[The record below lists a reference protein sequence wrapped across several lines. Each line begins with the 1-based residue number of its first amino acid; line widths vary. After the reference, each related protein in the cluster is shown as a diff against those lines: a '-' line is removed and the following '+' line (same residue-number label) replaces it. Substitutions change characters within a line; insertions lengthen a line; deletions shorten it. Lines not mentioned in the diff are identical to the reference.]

1 MQDVFTY
8 LLKSSGLMVAF
19 FLAYHLLL
27 RKETFFTAN
36 RWFLLT
42 GLITSALLPLFF
54 IKKIRYVERPKL
66 TIDDMIALSSQTA
79 TKVSNAVPVK
89 ESIDW
94 IQIAVISYGI
104 VVAVLFVKIL
114 LNLFSVWK
122 LVHGQK
128 VQKEER
134 YAIIDINKAVVPF
147 SFFNYIVFNS
157 RLYAAE
163 ELENIICHEK
173 VHSKQ
178 KHSLDVLL
186 AHFFTIIFWIN
197 PIVWWYKKAVIQN
210 LEFIADHHAIQQI
223 EDKKAYQKTLLKVV
237 SHQSCLPITNHFYQS
252 LIKKR
257 IVMLNKNQSHSS
269 NSWKYAAVLPAL
281 IAFVFLFQ
289 VRVVAQEKKAKT
301 TSDAVK
307 ATAIGYVTNKDAT
320 NEEMKNDT
328 KTAKEQLGLDY
339 KFSNVKRNDKGEII
353 AIKIEYKTK
362 EGKSGKIEVD
372 SDEPIEPIYFNAEG
386 DKIGFTKMNAPN
398 FAQNNN
404 SSDKTVFRD
413 IKINTSKENEDVK
426 GTQNSI
432 IIINGQKYDDA
443 TLRDLDP
450 NFIQKIDVIT
460 DKDVVKKYDEKDK
473 HSVIMVTTKTIKD
486 SENITVRDKPIVFS
500 NDNGDDIVIT
510 DNYKLF
516 KVPGSPSV
524 LFSENAPVLIVNGNV
539 QSNPKA
545 TLEIM
550 DVNKIKS
557 VRIYDENDK
566 ESKGTPIK
574 KVVITTK

>member
-8 LLKSSGLMVAF
+8 LLKSSGLMIAF

-42 GLITSALLPLFF
+42 GLVTSALLPLFF

-79 TKVSNAVPVK
+79 TKVSNAVPIK

-94 IQIAVISYGI
+94 IQIALISYGI
-104 VVAVLFVKIL
+104 VVAVLLVKVL
-114 LNLFSVWK
+114 LNLFSVMK

-289 VRVVAQEKKAKT
+289 VQVVAQEKK
-301 TSDAVK
+301 
-307 ATAIGYVTNKDAT
+307 
-320 NEEMKNDT
+320 
-328 KTAKEQLGLDY
+328 
-339 KFSNVKRNDKGEII
+339 
-353 AIKIEYKTK
+353 
-362 EGKSGKIEVD
+362 
-372 SDEPIEPIYFNAEG
+372 
-386 DKIGFTKMNAPN
+386 
-398 FAQNNN
+398 
-404 SSDKTVFRD
+404 
-413 IKINTSKENEDVK
+413 
-426 GTQNSI
+426 
-432 IIINGQKYDDA
+432 
-443 TLRDLDP
+443 
-450 NFIQKIDVIT
+450 
-460 DKDVVKKYDEKDK
+460 
-473 HSVIMVTTKTIKD
+473 
-486 SENITVRDKPIVFS
+486 SEN
-500 NDNGDDIVIT
+500 
-510 DNYKLF
+510 L
-516 KVPGSPSV
+516 
-524 LFSENAPVLIVNGNV
+524 L
-539 QSNPKA
+539 
-545 TLEIM
+545 
-550 DVNKIKS
+550 
-557 VRIYDENDK
+557 
-566 ESKGTPIK
+566 
-574 KVVITTK
+574 